1 MKFLCLHGKGT
12 SGAIFKSQTAALRSR
27 LSELNIEWD
36 FVDGFYKSDPAAGV
50 DLFYAPPYYAW
61 YENDTV
67 DEIVACRN
75 KLQEYIRTHGPYDAV
90 MTFSQGAAVASTF
103 ALLQQSEDP
112 SAPLPFKAAIF
123 ICAGSPLRIM
133 EQVGYEIAPQ
143 VWEKD
148 LLTRQALA
156 AQADASAILLQG
168 SSRWNAGAAS
178 SRESEED
185 IRREITPSDVRI
197 PVPSVHVYGARD
209 PRYSAGIQLSQT
221 CDPAKRRMYDHG
233 GGHEIP
239 RTEAVTS
246 SIAALVRWVL
256 RAGGVL

>member
-27 LSELNIEWD
+27 LSELSIEWD
-36 FVDGFYKSDPAAGV
+36 FVDGFHTTDPAPGV
-50 DLFYAPPYYAW
+50 DLFYAPPYYSW

-67 DEIVACRN
+67 DEIATCRQR
-75 KLQEYIRTHGPYDAV
+75 LQQYIKANGPYDAV

-103 ALLQQSEDP
+103 ALLQLSEAPDQ
-112 SAPLPFKAAIF
+112 PLPFKAAIF

-148 LLTRQALA
+148 ILTRKALA

-168 SSRWNAGAAS
+168 SSRWNGNHGGA
-178 SRESEED
+178 RESEED
-185 IRREITPSDVRI
+185 IRREITPSQTVLSI
-197 PVPSVHVYGARD
+197 PTVHVYGARD
-209 PRYSAGIQLSQT
+209 PRLSAGIQLSQT
-221 CDPAKRRMYDHG
+221 CDPAKRRTYDHG

-246 SIAALVRWVL
+246 SIAALVRWAL
-256 RAGGVL
+256 RAGGVI